1 MDVRSGDVDLHLRAR
16 YTHCITFKIHYIS
29 NAVCHRAY
37 SPFAMHFWKKKLRK
51 CQNVDNQ
58 PRVEWWKLNFLFEFV
73 CLWNQNDLF
82 IFCVYII
89 VVVAIVILSIITKIA
104 CIYLCIFIHSCVHGK
119 WQNSI
124 HVDSTIFKN
133 VLQLVFRW
141 KIKRQQ
147 FENSCWTGGSAATI
161 KIKDSF

>member
-104 CIYLCIFIHSCVHGK
+104 CIYLCIFIHVYMENGK
-119 WQNSI
+119 IQFMLILPFSKTFCNWFFVEKLNDSNLKI
-124 HVDSTIFKN
+124 HAEPAAA
-133 VLQLVFRW
+133 
-141 KIKRQQ
+141 RQP
-147 FENSCWTGGSAATI
+147 S
-161 KIKDSF
+161 K